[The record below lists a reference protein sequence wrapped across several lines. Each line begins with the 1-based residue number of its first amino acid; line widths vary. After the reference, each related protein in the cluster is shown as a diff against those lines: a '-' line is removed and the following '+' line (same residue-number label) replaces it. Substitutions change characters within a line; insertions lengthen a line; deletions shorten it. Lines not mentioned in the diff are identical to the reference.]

1 MCLIKNLHVMT
12 EVPSAICVRFSQ
24 EHFLFVFLQWKI
36 LHCPLNVVGVRTIST
51 SPRDSVTRTA
61 ATKTSPS
68 PAFKWSLITVTNL
81 CRGEGKKKKKKTYL
95 FVFGGVGE
103 KNQQRESN
111 MGCVFSKEDENNKPV
126 ESISGGPHYPN
137 FTRPKRFALTPR
149 VTRWVVLAYVQNI
162 SVRT

>member
-1 MCLIKNLHVMT
+1 MCLTKNLHVMT

-24 EHFLFVFLQWKI
+24 EHFLFVFLQWRR

-68 PAFKWSLITVTNL
+68 RAFKWSLITVTNL

-95 FVFGGVGE
+95 FVLGGWGKKTNNE
-103 KNQQRESN
+103 NQIWAAFFRKRTKTTSRSRASRADRITPTSPDPRDSLSRR
-111 MGCVFSKEDENNKPV
+111 VSR
-126 ESISGGPHYPN
+126 GGWY
-137 FTRPKRFALTPR
+137 
-149 VTRWVVLAYVQNI
+149 
-162 SVRT
+162 